1 MFKVGL
7 STASKIVNED
17 LFIQYEK
24 AGISMME
31 ISLKEPVLNN
41 LDFEQVKKW
50 ADAHN
55 VELWSLHFPFN
66 PDGRADI
73 AAHED
78 TVREATIEYY
88 TELIKKG
95 TDIGIK
101 TFVIHPCSVEPIEE
115 DERRDIRMKYSKE
128 CLNTIAEIAHDYDAV
143 IAVENLP
150 RSCLAR
156 NSKELLELLD
166 SNDKLRVCYDTNHL
180 LEQDSL
186 EFIKAVGNKIITL
199 HVSDYDFI
207 NERHWLPG
215 EGSLNWQE
223 IIKSL
228 KEFGYNGPWMYEID
242 FECPVTILRDRNLNC
257 KDFALNAKE
266 LFENKQIT
274 VCSKPKPN
282 LGMWE

>member
-1 MFKVGL
+1 MLKIGL
-7 STASKIVNED
+7 STACKVVNED

-31 ISLKEPVLNN
+31 ISLREPILNA
-41 LDFEQVKKW
+41 LDLEQVKKW
-50 ADAHN
+50 AADHN

-73 AAHED
+73 AAHEEE
-78 TVREATIEYY
+78 VRKATIEYY
-88 TELIKKG
+88 TELIKRG
-95 TDIGIK
+95 ISIGIK

-115 DERRDIRMKYSKE
+115 DERREIRMKYSKE
-128 CLNTIAEIAHDYDAV
+128 CLDTLAEIAHNYDAV

-156 NSKELLELLD
+156 NSKELLELLE

-180 LEQDSL
+180 LDQDSL
-186 EFIKAVGNKIITL
+186 EFINAVGDKIVTL

-215 EGSLNWQE
+215 EGKLDWQE
-223 IIKSL
+223 IL
-228 KEFGYNGPWMYEID
+228 KALKDIGYDGPWMYELE
-242 FECPVTILRDRNLNC
+242 FECPETILRDRDLNC
-257 KDFALNAKE
+257 EDFALNAKE

-274 VCSKPKPN
+274 VFSKPKPN